1 MTERKPVTARSGA
14 SPDRIIGLD
23 GQSRTPKAEQDLN
36 SLFAAVLSGDRGD
49 RLMTYLRTITQQRVL
64 TPGASDAE
72 LRDLEGQR
80 WLVAMMMER
89 ARHGREQ
96 R

>member
-14 SPDRIIGLD
+14 EPGLKVGLD
-23 GQSRTPKAEQDLN
+23 NHPRSVQAEKDLN
-36 SLFAAVLSGDRGD
+36 NLFSSVFKGEQGEQVI
-49 RLMTYLRTITQQRVL
+49 TYLRAITQQRVL

-89 ARHGREQ
+89 IRHGRE
-96 R
+96 RR